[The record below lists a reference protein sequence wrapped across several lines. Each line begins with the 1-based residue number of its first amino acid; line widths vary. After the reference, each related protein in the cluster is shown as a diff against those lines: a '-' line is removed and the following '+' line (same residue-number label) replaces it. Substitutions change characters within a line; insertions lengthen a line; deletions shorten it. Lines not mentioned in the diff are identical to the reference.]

1 MLHEEGL
8 IKVAMLINGS
18 ETAEPL
24 VLHLEQTNFEGYSPI
39 ELDPL
44 EWFVGD
50 DGYMQ
55 QKPVVYALHAKA
67 DVRIT
72 GFYIAFKDGTKLFS
86 EVLEKPI
93 DLYYIGDEARINP
106 RYKVKE

>member
-1 MLHEEGL
+1 
-8 IKVAMLINGS
+8 MLINGS

-44 EWFVGD
+44 EWFVGE

-55 QKPVVYALHAKA
+55 QKTVVYALHYQA
-67 DVRIT
+67 DVSIT

-86 EVLEKPI
+86 EDLEKPI
-93 DLYYIGDEARINP
+93 NLYYASDEARITP